1 MILDQIVAAKR
12 REIASLKKTTPL
24 ARLQE
29 VINDLPPTRDFRQ
42 AINHRPCA
50 VIAEVKRSSPSKGRI
65 REQFDPVQIAS
76 IYQEHG
82 AQAVS
87 ILTDEQFFEGKGD
100 YLAAIKKAISLPL
113 LRKDFIIDAYQIYET
128 RVLGGDA
135 LLLIASILE
144 QRQLLEYI
152 QLAEQLGLAP
162 LVEVHTKAEL
172 GKALAA
178 GAEIIGINN
187 RDLKTFSTDL
197 KRTLELAP
205 MIPKGT
211 IVVTESGIS
220 SRKDIELLM
229 GAGVHCFLIG
239 EALMRAADIGAKLRE
254 LLGQESSA

>member
-1 MILDQIVAAKR
+1 VILDQIVAAKR

-29 VINDLPPTRDFRQ
+29 VINDLPLTRDFRQ

-82 AQAVS
+82 ARAISV
-87 ILTDEQFFEGKGD
+87 LTDEQFFEGKGA
-100 YLAAIKKAISLPL
+100 YLAAIKKAVALPL

-152 QLAEQLGLAP
+152 ELAGHLGLAP

-187 RDLKTFSTDL
+187 RDLQTFSTDL
-197 KRTLELAP
+197 KKTLELAP
-205 MIPKGT
+205 LIPQGN
-211 IVVTESGIS
+211 IMVAESGITT
-220 SRKDIELLM
+220 RKDIELLM
-229 GAGVHCFLIG
+229 QAGVHCFLIG
-239 EALMRAADIGAKLRE
+239 EALMRANDIGEKLRE
-254 LLGQESSA
+254 LLGPESNE

>member
-1 MILDQIVAAKR
+1 
-12 REIASLKKTTPL
+12 
-24 ARLQE
+24 
-29 VINDLPPTRDFRQ
+29 
-42 AINHRPCA
+42 
-50 VIAEVKRSSPSKGRI
+50 
-65 REQFDPVQIAS
+65 
-76 IYQEHG
+76 
-82 AQAVS
+82 
-87 ILTDEQFFEGKGD
+87 
-100 YLAAIKKAISLPL
+100 

-135 LLLIASILE
+135 LLLIAGILE

-152 QLAEQLGLAP
+152 QLSEQLGLAT

-211 IVVTESGIS
+211 IVVAESGIS

-239 EALMRAADIGAKLRE
+239 EALMRAEDIGGKLRE
-254 LLGQESSA
+254 LLGPETNE

>member
-1 MILDQIVAAKR
+1 MILDRIVAAKR
-12 REIASLKKTTPL
+12 QEIASLKKTTPL

-65 REQFDPVQIAS
+65 REQFDPVQIAGL
-76 IYQEHG
+76 YQEHG

-87 ILTDEQFFEGKGD
+87 VLTDEQFFEGKGD
-100 YLAAIKKAISLPL
+100 YLAAIKKAVALPL

-135 LLLIASILE
+135 LLLIAGILE

-197 KRTLELAP
+197 KKTLELAP

-211 IVVTESGIS
+211 IVVTESGITT
-220 SRKDIELLM
+220 RKDIELLM

-239 EALMRAADIGAKLRE
+239 EALMRANDIGAKLRE
-254 LLGQESSA
+254 LMGKGADS